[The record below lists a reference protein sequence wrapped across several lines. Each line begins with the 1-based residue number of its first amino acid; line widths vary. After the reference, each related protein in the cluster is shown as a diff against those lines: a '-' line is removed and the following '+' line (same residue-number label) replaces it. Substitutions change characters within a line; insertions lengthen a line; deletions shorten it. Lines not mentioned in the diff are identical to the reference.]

1 MYKSNKMKPINVI
14 NFKTYKKGSDAL
26 KLAKTIER
34 FDKTIII
41 GVQPSHLSE
50 IANKTKLKV
59 YSQHVD
65 YFEPGRHTGYIIPE
79 AIKKDGAKGT
89 FLNHSEHKLSFRI
102 LKKTIKRCK
111 EAKLKTIVFA
121 SNLKEAKR
129 IQRLRPNLLIIEP
142 PELVATKTSVSQE
155 KPELIEKISKKLKT
169 RYLVGAGV
177 HAREDVTTALKLGAS
192 GVALSSALT
201 KPETPRI
208 VLQKLF
214 KTKK

>member
-65 YFEPGRHTGYIIPE
+65 YFKPGRHTGYIIPE

-169 RYLVGAGV
+169 RFLVGAGV

-201 KPETPRI
+201 KSETPRI

>member
-65 YFEPGRHTGYIIPE
+65 YFKPGRHR
-79 AIKKDGAKGT
+79 GT
-89 FLNHSEHKLSFRI
+89 
-102 LKKTIKRCK
+102 
-111 EAKLKTIVFA
+111 
-121 SNLKEAKR
+121 
-129 IQRLRPNLLIIEP
+129 
-142 PELVATKTSVSQE
+142 
-155 KPELIEKISKKLKT
+155 
-169 RYLVGAGV
+169 
-177 HAREDVTTALKLGAS
+177 
-192 GVALSSALT
+192 
-201 KPETPRI
+201 
-208 VLQKLF
+208 
-214 KTKK
+214 